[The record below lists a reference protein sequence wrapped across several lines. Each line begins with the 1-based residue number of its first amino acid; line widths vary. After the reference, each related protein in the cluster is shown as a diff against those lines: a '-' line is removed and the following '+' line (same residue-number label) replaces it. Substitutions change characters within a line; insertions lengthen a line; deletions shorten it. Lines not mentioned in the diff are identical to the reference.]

1 MFKWDL
7 LSVWGIGPGQDSTL
21 QTIDIAFLE
30 MCFWVIPLSYWKI
43 CSTSHHSILQNL
55 TVLLCNS
62 SSSCWVSASLFLN
75 PCTHVHMNLPQGQ
88 VKPICVCVIFQIS
101 QHFYSLGWVWGL
113 SQSVSP
119 NPHRVKRPLTLVQAT
134 TIINPSQVQVQV
146 P

>member
-43 CSTSHHSILQNL
+43 CSTSHSPLHPPKSHSTALQFIIFL
-55 TVLLCNS
+55 GQCKPV
-62 SSSCWVSASLFLN
+62 LN